1 MTVVSL
7 VLDSLTA
14 VCLFV
19 DKENMIVVC
28 QVPMENMTV
37 VCPFMD
43 SLIADLTVFR
53 QKDDQFLKFK
63 VNI

>member
-37 VCPFMD
+37 VCQVMA
-43 SLIADLTVFR
+43 SLMLVSL
-53 QKDDQFLKFK
+53 FLGKKMTSFS
-63 VNI
+63 N